1 MPDRPAGGVADPLR
15 RRCTRLMSGLGLL
28 LAVAGCSSV
37 VRVQPLATS
46 RVEVAAYNLR
56 GPSLDALRHEAA
68 RLCVNGGEVLRQ
80 SQSGSRRAATDGPQ
94 SRWASSAMDWVDPP
108 QGEAQMMVVCRAQ
121 AADRAIAPAPVPAA
135 PAAPPL
141 ASVAPA
147 SASADEAD
155 RDSDQDPDPAASR
168 LPPARRVPTY

>member
-15 RRCTRLMSGLGLL
+15 RRCTRLISGLGLL

-68 RLCVNGGEVLRQ
+68 RLCANGGEVLRQ

-121 AADRAIAPAPVPAA
+121 AADRAIAPVPAA

-141 ASVAPA
+141 ASVAPVTA
-147 SASADEAD
+147 SANEAD